1 MPTFNLQKTE
11 KLKKIDR
18 IFKAFYLFPKNKKA
32 YPPLKKDELF
42 NLVILGFL
50 LIGDTIMYLPALRII
65 RKNFPNAKIT
75 LVCEKAVRT
84 ILEEQ
89 GLIDD
94 FVIIK
99 CPWIAP
105 VNYSL
110 KNLYNFFSAIRLI
123 NRKKYDLAIDF
134 RGDWRNIFYL
144 NFISA
149 KRKAS
154 YNFTGGEYM
163 LTDIVTPNSS
173 IVHFTEESLYFLQQ
187 LGCEFTDAERLPS
200 LTVSAADNIYTEN
213 FKIQNNLN
221 GKLVI
226 GVHPGTSQEVK
237 RWDEQKY
244 SELMIKLAA
253 VNTDAAFIIY
263 EGPNERN
270 TVAQIEN
277 ELKANNVDYVIVNK
291 TLHEYILM
299 LSICD
304 IVICNDSGAAHIASA
319 FAIPTVV
326 IFGNVD
332 PQYVIPYGA
341 DIRRIISHQ
350 MECKPCYQSF
360 CKFGHNLCIKS
371 VGVDEVYNGVMEI
384 VAHIKTL
391 I

>member
-1 MPTFNLQKTE
+1 MPTFNLQKIA

-18 IFKAFYLFPKNKKA
+18 IFKAFYFFPKNKKV
-32 YPPLKKDELF
+32 YPPLNKEEVST
-42 NLVILGFL
+42 LVILGFL

-75 LVCEKAVRT
+75 LICEKAVKT
-84 ILEEQ
+84 ILDQQ

-105 VNYSL
+105 VNYSF
-110 KNLYNFFSAIRLI
+110 KNLLNFFSAIKLV
-123 NRKKYDLAIDF
+123 NQTKHDLAIDF
-134 RGDWRNIFYL
+134 RGDWRNIFYM

-149 KRKAS
+149 RRKVS

-163 LTDIVTPNSS
+163 LTDVVKPNES
-173 IVHFTEESLYFLQQ
+173 IVHFTEESLFFLKQ
-187 LGCEFTDAERLPS
+187 LGCNYNDADRLPALVLS
-200 LTVSAADNIYTEN
+200 PADKSYVES
-213 FKIQNNLN
+213 FKLKNNLHE
-221 GKLVI
+221 KLVI

-244 SELMIKLAA
+244 TELILKLAA
-253 VNTDAAFIIY
+253 DNANATFIIY
-263 EGPNERN
+263 EGPNERS
-270 TVAQIEN
+270 TVAHIEN
-277 ELKANNVDYVIVNK
+277 ELKQNGVGYIIINK

-299 LSICD
+299 LSVCD

-371 VGVDEVYNGVMEI
+371 VGVDEVYQGVADI
-384 VAHIKTL
+384 IAYNKTHN
-391 I
+391 